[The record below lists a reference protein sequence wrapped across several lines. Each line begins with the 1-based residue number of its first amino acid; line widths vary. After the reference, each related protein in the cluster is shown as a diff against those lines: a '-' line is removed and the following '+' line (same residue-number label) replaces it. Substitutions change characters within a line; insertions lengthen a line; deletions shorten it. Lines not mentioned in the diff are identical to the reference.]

1 MSYSYP
7 PYLKSLKMSVIS
19 DYLYV
24 VAALVLEMML
34 FYLSIALIFA
44 TTEWITVLVSNYY
57 RYIISNVTFQYPPQY
72 VPLLI
77 YSLLTSY
84 PSNIA
89 YAKKVLNDKEMQNF
103 LLRHWQNYVEKND
116 LYWFQIQHDVSELY
130 RLPITIVSCTVCSCT
145 AVAWRDPARIWT
157 ICARWIPL
165 ATWTTSR
172 EAPWLR
178 WAARHSLNITFGPLE
193 HSVLHSTGLCW

>member
-1 MSYSYP
+1 MGYSYP

-44 TTEWITVLVSNYY
+44 TTEWITVLVSKKKN
-57 RYIISNVTFQYPPQY
+57 IHLFWSVTFLYPPQY

-116 LYWFQIQHDVSELY
+116 LYWFQIQDDVSE
-130 RLPITIVSCTVCSCT
+130 
-145 AVAWRDPARIWT
+145 
-157 ICARWIPL
+157 
-165 ATWTTSR
+165 
-172 EAPWLR
+172 
-178 WAARHSLNITFGPLE
+178 
-193 HSVLHSTGLCW
+193 